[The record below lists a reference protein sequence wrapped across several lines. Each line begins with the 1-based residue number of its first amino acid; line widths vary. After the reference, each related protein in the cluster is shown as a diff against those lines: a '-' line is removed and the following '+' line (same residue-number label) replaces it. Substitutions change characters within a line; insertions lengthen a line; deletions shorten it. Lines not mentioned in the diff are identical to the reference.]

1 MFRGDGCVD
10 QAGTRYITTSRQLA
24 YQTRMILFR
33 LGILNS
39 IQIKKAYLGKILGRD
54 KLTQLAEKYTI
65 VVHKELMEIFDKQ
78 PKKAIVKHPTLGFI
92 KDGFVY
98 LPIRYTAE
106 VPFAGTVYN
115 LEVEEDGT
123 YATAGALLHNCDAVM
138 DQISVRLSKEYLEK
152 AGAILH
158 HNVDKSL
165 LVAGVSE
172 PRFGGG
178 IVKHPMLLVFGDRAT
193 SEINGE
199 KIDVGEIAVNVAKE
213 WFRKNMRFV
222 DPERH
227 VKYQV
232 ELKPGSVG
240 LVDIFK
246 RKGKILGANDTS
258 AAVGYAPITRTE
270 KIVLKTEQFLNSKEF
285 KQRFPESGEDIKVM
299 GYRNNNGLHLTIS
312 MAFVDRYIN
321 SEEEYFEKKAKI
333 LEETDSFVKMNTDFD
348 KVNVELNT
356 LDVRGRGIGGIYLT
370 VLGTSADSGD
380 SGQVGRGNRVNGL
393 ISLNRPF
400 CSEAA
405 AGKNPVSH
413 VGKIYNVL
421 TYKIA
426 QHVYEEVPE
435 VEEVYIWLLS
445 RIGSPIDHPAIAA
458 AQVIMK
464 RNNSLEKVR
473 REIEKVLD
481 CELGNIDKFCMELA
495 QGKISI
501 C

>member
-1 MFRGDGCVD
+1 MRNIIVEDLKQTPLKKQRIEIVERKGLGHPD
-10 QAGTRYITTSRQLA
+10 YI
-24 YQTRMILFR
+24 
-33 LGILNS
+33 
-39 IQIKKAYLGKILGRD
+39 
-54 KLTQLAEKYTI
+54 
-65 VVHKELMEIFDKQ
+65 
-78 PKKAIVKHPTLGFI
+78 
-92 KDGFVY
+92 
-98 LPIRYTAE
+98 
-106 VPFAGTVYN
+106 
-115 LEVEEDGT
+115 
-123 YATAGALLHNCDAVM
+123 CDAVM
-138 DQISVRLSKEYLEK
+138 DQISIRLSKIYLEK

-165 LVAGVSE
+165 LVAGEAE

-178 IVKHPMLLVFGDRAT
+178 IVKQPMLFVFGDRAT
-193 SEINGE
+193 SKINGE
-199 KIDVGEIAVNVAKE
+199 EINVSEIAVNVAKE

-222 DPERH
+222 DPEKH

-246 RKGKILGANDTS
+246 RKGKVLGANDTS
-258 AAVGYAPITRTE
+258 AAVGYAPMTTTE
-270 KIVLKTEQFLNSKEF
+270 KIVRKTEQFLNSTEF

-299 GYRNNNGLHLTIS
+299 GYRNNNHLHLTVS
-312 MAFVDRYIN
+312 MAFVDRYVS
-321 SEEEYFEKKAKI
+321 SEEDYFDKKAKI
-333 LEETDSFVKMNTDFD
+333 REETKKFAKANTDFD
-348 KVNVELNT
+348 EIDVQLNT
-356 LDVRGRGIGGIYLT
+356 LDVRGRGLDGMYLT

-380 SGQVGRGNRVNGL
+380 SGEVGRGNRVNGL

-421 TYKIA
+421 TYRIA
-426 QHVYEEVPE
+426 RDVYEQVPE

-445 RIGSPIDHPAIAA
+445 KIGTPIDHPAIAA

-464 RNNSLEKVR
+464 GNNH
-473 REIEKVLD
+473 IETVKHKIKEVLD
-481 CELGNIDKFCMELA
+481 YELENIDKFCMELA
-495 QGKISI
+495 QGKIPI

>member
-1 MFRGDGCVD
+1 MR
-10 QAGTRYITTSRQLA
+10 
-24 YQTRMILFR
+24 
-33 LGILNS
+33 N
-39 IQIKKAYLGKILGRD
+39 
-54 KLTQLAEKYTI
+54 I
-65 VVHKELMEIFDKQ
+65 VVEDLMQTPLEKQRIEIVERKGLG
-78 PKKAIVKHPTLGFI
+78 HPDYI
-92 KDGFVY
+92 
-98 LPIRYTAE
+98 
-106 VPFAGTVYN
+106 
-115 LEVEEDGT
+115 
-123 YATAGALLHNCDAVM
+123 CDAIM
-138 DQISVRLSKEYLEK
+138 DQISIRLSKEYMEK
-152 AGAILH
+152 TGTILH

-165 LVAGVSE
+165 LVAGTAE

-178 IVKHPMLLVFGDRAT
+178 VVRRPMLFVFGDRAT

-199 KIDVGEIAVNVAKE
+199 KIDVEEIAVNVAKE

-222 DPERH
+222 DPKKH
-227 VKYQV
+227 VRYQV

-246 RKGKILGANDTS
+246 RKGKVLGANDTS
-258 AAVGYAPITRTE
+258 AAVGYAPMTRTE
-270 KIVLKTEQFLNSKEF
+270 KVVLKTEQFLNSKEF

-299 GYRNNNGLHLTIS
+299 GFRSNNDLHLTIS
-312 MAFVDRYIN
+312 MAFVDRYTS
-321 SEEEYFEKKAKI
+321 SEEDYFEKKAKI
-333 LEETDSFVKMNTDFD
+333 LEETDRFVKMNTDFD
-348 KVNVELNT
+348 KVSVELNT
-356 LDVRGRGIGGIYLT
+356 LDMRDRGIGGTYLT

-426 QHVYEEVPE
+426 HHVHEKVSE

-445 RIGSPIDHPAIAA
+445 KIGSPIDHPAIAA

-464 RNNSLEKVR
+464 GNNSIEKVR
-473 REIEKVLD
+473 HEIEEVLD
-481 CELGNIDKFCMELA
+481 YELENIDKFCMELA
-495 QGKISI
+495 QGKIPI